1 MPCVN
6 IIPSPIYQMMTG
18 ASPSAPTSNTM
29 APLNAVSGESQS
41 FAFLEYYLRLSLHA
55 GTVKIL
61 NAWEVSNPQL
71 TLQFEKRA
79 KESLTLDAWL
89 DAGSLAQAAP
99 GGEEEVIRKG
109 FQFTATSPGMKFTV
123 GRIPQAQDEQ
133 QHQESGV
140 IRRRMLL
147 CKIAVGR
154 AYNATEDF
162 AKIAA
167 IPEGYDSFVLD
178 RECVALQRVP
188 EASAIGNG
196 ESHSPVEYI
205 LKEATQILPTF
216 VVTFEYDPELE
227 RRSRQKS
234 TCDNCEAAPATVFC
248 QADSANLC
256 AGCDASLHA
265 TKLTARHVRA
275 PLEAGPQTFSTC
287 RHHPDKLVEFFC
299 PTCSRPV
306 CVHCKMVGHHS
317 TGDTARHK
325 LITVAEAFRG
335 VSEAARA
342 ADPLLE
348 ARKQRINAQMGAVV
362 ERARA
367 VEANAHEVQQQL
379 EEIYRKATADLKS
392 ITKRKL
398 NILKGDMLELHREA
412 GEINQLES
420 FLHYQASGGNA
431 TQFILD
437 WASHQRLR
445 GELHAFP
452 YFRETIDVHPDIKI
466 NGGIQVHIEAA
477 GLPPLAPA
485 YELSGGDSPMRASTL
500 FDRPRYAMGGTGSVG
515 HSPGRS
521 RAGTPTVDFSS
532 LTKTPAS
539 NLGKI

>member
-1 MPCVN
+1 
-6 IIPSPIYQMMTG
+6 MTG
-18 ASPSAPTSNTM
+18 ASPASPTSATV
-29 APLNAVSGESQS
+29 APLNVVNGESQS

-55 GTVKIL
+55 STVRIL

-79 KESLTLDAWL
+79 KDALTLDAWL
-89 DAGSLAQAAP
+89 DASALAQVAS
-99 GGEEEVIRKG
+99 GGEDDVIRKG
-109 FQFTATSPGMKFTV
+109 FHFGATSPGMKFAV
-123 GRIPQAQDEQ
+123 GRIPQPQDEQ
-133 QHQESGV
+133 QGHDGGV

-178 RECVALQRVP
+178 RDNVTLQRLP
-188 EASAIGNG
+188 DASGNSG
-196 ESHSPVEYI
+196 SAPSLAEYI
-205 LKEATQILPTF
+205 LKDATQILPTF
-216 VVTFEYDPELE
+216 VVTFEYDPETE
-227 RRSRQKS
+227 HRSRQKS
-234 TCDNCEAAPATVFC
+234 TCDNCEMAPATVFC

-265 TKLTARHVRA
+265 TKLTARHVRS

-348 ARKQRINAQMGAVV
+348 ARKQKIGAQMGAVV
-362 ERARA
+362 ERARS

-398 NILKGDMLELHREA
+398 NILKGDMIELYREA
-412 GEINQLES
+412 GEISQLEG
-420 FLHYQASGGNA
+420 FLQYQASGGNA

-452 YFRETIDVHPDIKI
+452 YFREAIDVHPDIKI

-477 GLPPLAPA
+477 GLPPTAPA
-485 YELSGGDSPMRASTL
+485 YELAGCDSPMRASAL
-500 FDRPRYAMGGTGSVG
+500 FDRPRYAVGATGSVG

-532 LTKTPAS
+532 LTKTPVS

>member
-1 MPCVN
+1 
-6 IIPSPIYQMMTG
+6 MTG
-18 ASPSAPTSNTM
+18 ASSATSTPVAA
-29 APLNAVSGESQS
+29 APLNAVSGECQS

-55 GTVKIL
+55 STVKIL

-79 KESLTLDAWL
+79 KDALTLDAWL
-89 DAGSLAQAAP
+89 DTSSLVQVVP
-99 GGEEEVIRKG
+99 GGEDEVIRKG
-109 FQFTATSPGMKFTV
+109 FQFSATSPGMKFAV
-123 GRIPQAQDEQ
+123 GRIPQPRDEQ
-133 QHQESGV
+133 AAEQDGGI

-167 IPEGYDSFVLD
+167 IPEGYDSFALD
-178 RECVALQRVP
+178 RENVTLQRLP
-188 EASAIGNG
+188 DNASSSNADP
-196 ESHSPVEYI
+196 SSSVEYI
-205 LKEATQILPTF
+205 IKDATQVLPTF
-216 VVTFEYDPELE
+216 VVTFEYDPETE

-256 AGCDASLHA
+256 TGCDASLHS
-265 TKLTARHVRA
+265 TKLTSRHVRS

-398 NILKGDMLELHREA
+398 NILKGDMIELYREI
-412 GEINQLES
+412 GEISQLES
-420 FLHYQASGGNA
+420 FLQYQASGGNA

-466 NGGIQVHIEAA
+466 NGGIQVHVEGA
-477 GLPPLAPA
+477 GLPPTVPA
-485 YELSGGDSPMRASTL
+485 YELAGGDISAMRASTL
-500 FDRPRYAMGGTGSVG
+500 FDRPRYAVGGAGSVG
-515 HSPGRS
+515 HSPSRS

-532 LTKTPAS
+532 LTKTPTSA
-539 NLGKI
+539 LGKI